1 MDLRRSTGVRVVSRM
16 MAWMEARRS
25 RSSSWVMEPR
35 RSGWEGASSSMVAV
49 KVKDLRVGGGRRFVV
64 CVLLLWPVVACARGR
79 SFSGE
84 PYTRAYV
91 YGVSNLKYVAPK
103 GIQMCLL
110 NTQLPYVH
118 LRSCTFILF
127 IDVTQRIVL
136 YSSSNQF
143 LCMCNQ
149 YYDTLLELLH
159 DFRRFNAYSE
169 DCSLQVLRE
178 ARRSLWHRRS
188 AHKKVISQK

>member
-1 MDLRRSTGVRVVSRM
+1 
-16 MAWMEARRS
+16 
-25 RSSSWVMEPR
+25 
-35 RSGWEGASSSMVAV
+35 
-49 KVKDLRVGGGRRFVV
+49 VGGGRRFVV

-136 YSSSNQF
+136 YSSSKQF

-149 YYDTLLELLH
+149 YYDTLLELLD

-169 DCSLQVLRE
+169 DCSLLRFYVKQGVRFGTDE
-178 ARRSLWHRRS
+178 DRLIKKSLVKS
-188 AHKKVISQK
+188 NPNTI